1 MASSTVLPRQSI
13 GTIQYYWLWGRASF
27 LVLLPFEPALQK
39 IHMEVAKGGEWK
51 ENHLLTPTNNP
62 CTYATSGQRS
72 GHASSPAHMPSG
84 QLTCI
89 PPPTSIRRCTAMLFR
104 PGAGPDLPSAA
115 ACLLFPKPPPC
126 HVADAHA
133 SLIQSMG
140 FFSSSPSL
148 SPSGQRIIAFLLW
161 EVSPTPQL

>member
-1 MASSTVLPRQSI
+1 MFSCPLSQLSRRSTWRWQRVGSGKRITSSPLPIILAPMPPQAREV
-13 GTIQYYWLWGRASF
+13 AM
-27 LVLLPFEPALQK
+27 PALLHTCPQ
-39 IHMEVAKGGEWK
+39 G
-51 ENHLLTPTNNP
+51 
-62 CTYATSGQRS
+62 
-72 GHASSPAHMPSG
+72 SSPAS
-84 QLTCI
+84 